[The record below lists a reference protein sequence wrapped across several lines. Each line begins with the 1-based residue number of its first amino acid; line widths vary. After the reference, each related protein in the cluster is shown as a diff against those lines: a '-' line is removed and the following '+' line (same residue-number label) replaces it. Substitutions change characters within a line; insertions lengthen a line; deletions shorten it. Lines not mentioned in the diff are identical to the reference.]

1 MAGNIATYT
10 GALALAQIGVDSV
23 RVGIGGG
30 SICSTRIQTGHGM
43 PTLASVF
50 ECVQVKEKFPDLKII
65 ADGGIKTSGDMVKA
79 LAAGADFVMVGS
91 LLAGTA
97 EAPGDIVFK
106 DGEKYKSYRGMASKD
121 AQMDWRGKTSS
132 LEGVAT
138 VIPYKGQV
146 FPVLSGLENGIR
158 SGLSYSGAR
167 NLQELRENAR
177 FIRQTASGLA
187 ESNTHIM
194 WRY

>member
-1 MAGNIATYT
+1 
-10 GALALAQIGVDSV
+10 
-23 RVGIGGG
+23 
-30 SICSTRIQTGHGM
+30 M
-43 PTLASVF
+43 PTLASVID
-50 ECVQVKEKFPDLKII
+50 CVRAKEQFPNLKII

-91 LLAGTA
+91 LLAGTT
-97 EAPGDIVFK
+97 EAPGELVYK
-106 DGEKYKSYRGMASKD
+106 DGESYKTYRGMASKD

-138 VIPYKGQV
+138 VIPYKGSV
-146 FPVLSGLENGIR
+146 FPVLEGLENGIR

-167 NLQELRENAR
+167 NLQELRDNAR
-177 FIRQTASGLA
+177 FIRQTASGLS